1 MLKNSTRK
9 FNKDLTVSNINTKC
23 FIIIELNT
31 DLKIIWLDHQN
42 NYTGNLNIMSNAAKS
57 FDILTIGLNVL
68 HNYFDS
74 PIKLFSNLYVV
85 V

>member
-23 FIIIELNT
+23 FIFELNT
-31 DLKIIWLDHQN
+31 DLKIIWLDHQNN

-57 FDILTIGLNVL
+57 FDILTIGMFYIIILIVQ
-68 HNYFDS
+68 
-74 PIKLFSNLYVV
+74 
-85 V
+85 